1 MSVCK
6 SCYAT
11 FPHHELDTEGFCATC
26 AAERARMRENLGL
39 PEVGTEVY
47 GATRKPTQAP
57 RHLLAQSITLSTEGA
72 APDLRFERL
81 GMVSSEMIIGVNL
94 ISDLRTEVRD
104 LWGGQSRAG
113 RKALKETKEAVL
125 QELRE
130 EAADI
135 GANMVIAVS
144 IQFSPYG
151 PKQSAL
157 LAYAQGTAIQV
168 RTPLS
173 ESEET
178 R

>member
-6 SCYAT
+6 SCYET
-11 FPHHELDTEGFCATC
+11 FPQHELDTAGYCATC

-39 PEVGTEVY
+39 PEAGPKVHGT
-47 GATRKPTQAP
+47 TRKPTQAP

-94 ISDLRTEVRD
+94 ISDLRTEIRD
-104 LWGGQSRAG
+104 IFGGQSRAG
-113 RKALKETKEAVL
+113 RKALKETKQAVL
-125 QELRE
+125 QDLRE

-151 PKQSAL
+151 PNHSAL

-168 RTPLS
+168 QTPPT
-173 ESEET
+173 ESAET
-178 R
+178 